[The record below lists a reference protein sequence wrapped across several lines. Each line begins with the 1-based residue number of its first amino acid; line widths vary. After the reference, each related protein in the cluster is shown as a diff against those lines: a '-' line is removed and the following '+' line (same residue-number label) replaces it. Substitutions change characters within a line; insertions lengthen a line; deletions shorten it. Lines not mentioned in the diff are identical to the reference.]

1 MATREIDGTGT
12 PPAGASRVVKLER
25 ILVVDDQAANIV
37 LLREV
42 LDQEGYV
49 NVVSTTDPRE
59 VGPILKGLA
68 PDLILLDLH
77 MPHIDGAAL
86 IREIRRRTSPDEYL
100 PVVIMSSDESPA
112 ARRRAL
118 AAGAT
123 DFLAKPVNEDE
134 LLLRMKSWFET
145 RFVYLALQDHNR
157 LLEDRVLERTD
168 QLERAKAEL
177 LERLA
182 LAAEYRDDVTG
193 RHIQRV
199 GRTAAQVAAVLG
211 WSQPD
216 VDLIERAAALHDVG
230 KIGIPDKILLKA
242 TRLTPGEFQLM
253 KRHTAIGGRIL
264 SGSSAPS
271 LRLAEE
277 IAVYHHERWDGG
289 GYEGLVGDHIP
300 LSGRIVAIA
309 DVFDALVHDRP
320 YKKAW
325 TVDRALEEISVQRG
339 IQFDPDVADAFLQ
352 VRAHAHSDA
361 DSDAADGTEV
371 IAVDGEIR
379 LPA

>member
-1 MATREIDGTGT
+1 M
-12 PPAGASRVVKLER
+12 KLER

-37 LLREV
+37 LLRSL
-42 LDQEGYV
+42 LDDEGYV

-59 VGPILKGLA
+59 VGPILEGLG

-77 MPHIDGAAL
+77 MPHRDGIDL
-86 IREIRRRTSPDEYL
+86 VEEIRNHLSADEYL
-100 PVVIMSSDESPA
+100 PVVILSSDDSPD

-123 DFLAKPVNEDE
+123 DFLRKPVNEEE
-134 LLLRMKSWFET
+134 LLLRIRSWLET
-145 RFVYLALQDHNR
+145 RFVYLALQDHNE
-157 LLEDRVLERTD
+157 LLESRVLERTS
-168 QLERAKAEL
+168 QLEQAKSEL

-193 RHIQRV
+193 RHIHRV
-199 GRTAAQVAAVLG
+199 SRSSALVASALG
-211 WSQPD
+211 WEEAD
-216 VDLIERAAALHDVG
+216 VDLMARAAALHDVG
-230 KIGIPDKILLKA
+230 KIGIPDKILLKP
-242 TRLTPGEFQLM
+242 TKLTAGEFELM
-253 KRHTAIGGRIL
+253 KRHTTIGGRIM

-277 IAVYHHERWDGG
+277 IALSHHERWDGR
-289 GYEGLVGDHIP
+289 GYNGLSREAIP

-309 DVFDALVHDRP
+309 DVYDALVHDRP

-325 TVDRALEEISVQRG
+325 GRERALEEVSRQRG
-339 IQFDPDVADAFLQ
+339 HQFDPDVVDAFLHVQ
-352 VRAHAHSDA
+352 AHPATIEPD
-361 DSDAADGTEV
+361 T
-371 IAVDGEIR
+371 IR